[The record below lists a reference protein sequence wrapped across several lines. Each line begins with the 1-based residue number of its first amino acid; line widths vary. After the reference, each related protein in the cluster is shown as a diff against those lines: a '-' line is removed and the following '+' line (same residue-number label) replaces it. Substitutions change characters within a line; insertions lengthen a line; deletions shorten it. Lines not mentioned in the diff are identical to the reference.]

1 MKQLGERPMNMN
13 HIINMII
20 RQIMNRVIRK
30 GINSGMNAVANNH
43 HRAKSTTSATP
54 QGAITA
60 ANGQNL
66 SVI

>member
-1 MKQLGERPMNMN
+1 
-13 HIINMII
+13 MII

-30 GINSGMNAVANNH
+30 GIDSGMNAVANNH